1 MAQRQ
6 PPILVHLQQIYMLFC
21 LALLAASYYNAS
33 AEMQQHKPL
42 KQQALLVFAV
52 LYPFY
57 DDLQQLLCACLY
69 GDDRAAHY
77 CCPLFGRHPFGHCL
91 FPWLLLEGLC

>member
-1 MAQRQ
+1 
-6 PPILVHLQQIYMLFC
+6 MLFC
-21 LALLAASYYNAS
+21 MTLLVASYYDAS
-33 AEMQQHKPL
+33 AEMQQ
-42 KQQALLVFAV
+42 ALLVFEV

-77 CCPLFGRHPFGHCL
+77 CCPLFGRHPFGHPL

>member
-6 PPILVHLQQIYMLFC
+6 HPILVHLQQIYMLLT
-21 LALLAASYYNAS
+21 LALLAASYYDAS
-33 AEMQQHKPL
+33 AEMQQHKAF
-42 KQQALLVFAV
+42 KQQALLVFEV

-57 DDLQQLLCACLY
+57 DDLRQLLCACLY

-77 CCPLFGRHPFGHCL
+77 C
-91 FPWLLLEGLC
+91 

>member
-1 MAQRQ
+1 MSR
-6 PPILVHLQQIYMLFC
+6 ILFC
-21 LALLAASYYNAS
+21 TTLWAASYYDAS
-33 AEMQQHKPL
+33 AEMKLL
-42 KQQALLVFAV
+42 KALRQQALLVFEV

-57 DDLQQLLCACLY
+57 DDLRQLLYACLY

-77 CCPLFGRHPFGHCL
+77 CCPLFGRHPFGHPL

>member
-6 PPILVHLQQIYMLFC
+6 HPILVHLQQIYLLLP
-21 LALLAASYYNAS
+21 LALLAASYYDAS
-33 AEMQQHKPL
+33 AEMRQHKAL
-42 KQQALLVFAV
+42 KQQALLVFVV

-77 CCPLFGRHPFGHCL
+77 CCLLFGRHPFGHPL
-91 FPWLLLEGLC
+91 FLWLLLEGLC

>member
-1 MAQRQ
+1 
-6 PPILVHLQQIYMLFC
+6 MLFYMT
-21 LALLAASYYNAS
+21 LLVASYYDAS
-33 AEMQQHKPL
+33 AEMQQQRAL
-42 KQQALLVFAV
+42 KQQALLVFEV

-69 GDDRAAHY
+69 GNDRAAHY
-77 CCPLFGRHPFGHCL
+77 CCPLFGRHPSGHPL

>member
-6 PPILVHLQQIYMLFC
+6 HPILVHLQQIYMLLP
-21 LALLAASYYNAS
+21 LALLAASYYDAS
-33 AEMQQHKPL
+33 AEMQQHKAF
-42 KQQALLVFAV
+42 KQQALLVFEV

-57 DDLQQLLCACLY
+57 DDLRQLLCACLY

-77 CCPLFGRHPFGHCL
+77 CCLLFGRHPFGHPL